1 LRKHIQTKIMKQF
14 KIITFIITLLSFT
27 TSVAQTNYFSKFSEA
42 NRWSAGIQLSPNF
55 AYNDA
60 ENIKIGFGGG
70 VHAKYSFGQSFGLNF
85 NADLG
90 TLKGTKD
97 KSSYEFTNKF
107 KQLDIT
113 GVYTIGNISF
123 LRPLRDIQMYSFFG
137 LGMTFSDANGT
148 FGDLG
153 GDYAGTSTAYKG
165 RNAVVPLGFGFKK
178 NVSDKLDLAIE
189 YRDNYVRSDMVDG
202 MDLPQQANRYA
213 NDHYQ
218 MFSIKA
224 SMKFGDKAQT
234 AHMDWLNPLETI
246 YADID
251 SLISVTAKLQGDAD
265 KDGVADIFDKEANTD
280 CDKVYGNGKA
290 VDSDGDGI
298 NDCKD
303 LEPFSLSKEVDEN
316 GVAID
321 SDGDG
326 VPDGLDE
333 EPNSPAGEI
342 VNARGVANK
351 SGACCDCDNVSL
363 PSVIFENGSA
373 RISPSSFGIL
383 YSIAE
388 KMKSC
393 PSLTLSATG
402 YTTSKAGEQIANKRS
417 TAIVDHLEAN
427 YGIERGRIKT
437 IYSTSK
443 GVEFSNRRIDLGQVD
458 N

>member
-1 LRKHIQTKIMKQF
+1 MKHFKQVIV
-14 KIITFIITLLSFT
+14 IIALFSFT
-27 TSVAQTNYFSKFSEA
+27 TSVAQTNYFTKFSEA
-42 NRWSAGIQLSPNF
+42 NRWSAGIQLSPNYLF
-55 AYNDA
+55 NDA
-60 ENIKIGFGGG
+60 EDGKVGFGAGA
-70 VHAKYSFGQSFGLNF
+70 HAKYSFGQSFGLNF

-97 KSSYEFTNKF
+97 NSSYEFTNKF

-265 KDGVADIFDKEANTD
+265 KESGGSAQQNERQERHKRTERKGEEGTESGAPGGAELLWVKAELFANERL
-280 CDKVYGNGKA
+280 KGNLRIGHQALGNGLRLVIREA
-290 VDSDGDGI
+290 TRLVDR
-298 NDCKD
+298 C
-303 LEPFSLSKEVDEN
+303 
-316 GVAID
+316 
-321 SDGDG
+321 
-326 VPDGLDE
+326 
-333 EPNSPAGEI
+333 
-342 VNARGVANK
+342 
-351 SGACCDCDNVSL
+351 
-363 PSVIFENGSA
+363 
-373 RISPSSFGIL
+373 
-383 YSIAE
+383 
-388 KMKSC
+388 
-393 PSLTLSATG
+393 
-402 YTTSKAGEQIANKRS
+402 
-417 TAIVDHLEAN
+417 
-427 YGIERGRIKT
+427 
-437 IYSTSK
+437 
-443 GVEFSNRRIDLGQVD
+443 DLGLLLFGHRL
-458 N
+458 

>member
-1 LRKHIQTKIMKQF
+1 MKQF
-14 KIITFIITLLSFT
+14 KLLTLIIAVFSYTASI
-27 TSVAQTNYFSKFSEA
+27 AQTSYFTQFSKA
-42 NRWSAGIQLSPNF
+42 NKWSAGVQLSPTF
-55 AYNDA
+55 SANDA
-60 ENIKIGFGGG
+60 DGSVSFAGGAH
-70 VHAKYSFGQSFGLNF
+70 VKYSFGQSFGLNLS
-85 NADLG
+85 ADLG
-90 TLKGTKD
+90 SLKGSQE
-97 KSSYEFTNKF
+97 SSTYEFTNKI
-107 KQLDIT
+107 KQIDVT

-123 LRPLRDIQMYSFFG
+123 IRPLRKVQLYSFLG
-137 LGMTFSDANGT
+137 LGMTFSDVEGSFGT
-148 FGDLG
+148 AG
-153 GDYAGTSTAYKG
+153 GTLAGTTTAYKG
-165 RNAVVPLGFGFKK
+165 SNTAIPFGFGLKR
-178 NVSDKLDLAIE
+178 NLNDKLDLGLE
-189 YRDNYVRSDMVDG
+189 YKHNWVSTDLLDG
-202 MDLPQQANRYA
+202 LNVAELGNGLAYDRFQTI
-213 NDHYQ
+213 
-218 MFSIKA
+218 SVKA
-224 SMKFGDKAQT
+224 SFKFGDKEET

-246 YADID
+246 YEDID
-251 SLISVTAKLQGDAD
+251 SLFMVTAKLQGDSD
-265 KDGVADIFDKEANTD
+265 KDGVADMFDQEAETD

-290 VDSDGDGI
+290 VDSDGDGV

-303 LEPFSLSKEVDEN
+303 LEPFSMSKDVDEN

-326 VPDGLDE
+326 VPDSLDE

-342 VNARGVANK
+342 VNVRGVAAKN
-351 SGACCDCDNVSL
+351 GACCDCDNVTL

-373 RISPSSFGIL
+373 RLAPSSFGIL

-388 KMKSC
+388 KMKAC
-393 PSLTLSATG
+393 PGLTLNATG

>member
-1 LRKHIQTKIMKQF
+1 MKQLKF
-14 KIITFIITLLSFT
+14 LTLIIAVFSYTASTGQTSYFT
-27 TSVAQTNYFSKFSEA
+27 QFSKA
-42 NRWSAGIQLSPNF
+42 NKWSAGVQLSPN
-55 AYNDA
+55 YSSNDA
-60 ENIKIGFGGG
+60 DGILSFGGG
-70 VHAKYSFGQSFGLNF
+70 AHVKYSLGQSFGLNL

-90 TLKGTKD
+90 SLKGEKLS
-97 KSSYEFTNKF
+97 SSYEYTNKY
-107 KQLDIT
+107 KQVDIT
-113 GVYTIGNISF
+113 GMYTIGNISF
-123 LRPLRDIQMYSFFG
+123 IRPLRDIQLYTFFG
-137 LGMTFSDANGT
+137 LGIMFSDVNAS
-148 FGDLG
+148 FGEKG
-153 GDYAGTSTAYKG
+153 GNLADTKIENNES
-165 RNAVVPLGFGFKK
+165 NAVVPIGFGLKK
-178 NVSDKLDLAIE
+178 NINEKFDFGIE
-189 YRDNYVRSDMVDG
+189 YKDNFVQGDMVDG
-202 MDLPQQANRYA
+202 YNYVTFANRN
-213 NDHYQ
+213 NDQYHSLN
-218 MFSIKA
+218 FKVSF
-224 SMKFGDKAQT
+224 KFGDKEQT

-246 YADID
+246 YEDID
-251 SLISVTAKLQGDAD
+251 SLFMVTAKLQNDSD
-265 KDGVADIFDKEANTD
+265 KDGVADMFDQEAETD

-290 VDSDGDGI
+290 VDSDGDGV

-303 LEPFSLSKEVDEN
+303 LEPFSMSKDVDEN

-326 VPDGLDE
+326 VPDSLDE

-342 VNARGVANK
+342 VNVRGVAAKN
-351 SGACCDCDNVSL
+351 GACCDCDNVTL

-373 RISPSSFGIL
+373 RLAPSSFGIL

-393 PSLTLSATG
+393 PGLTLNATG

>member
-1 LRKHIQTKIMKQF
+1 M
-14 KIITFIITLLSFT
+14 
-27 TSVAQTNYFSKFSEA
+27 
-42 NRWSAGIQLSPNF
+42 
-55 AYNDA
+55 
-60 ENIKIGFGGG
+60 
-70 VHAKYSFGQSFGLNF
+70 
-85 NADLG
+85 
-90 TLKGTKD
+90 
-97 KSSYEFTNKF
+97 
-107 KQLDIT
+107 
-113 GVYTIGNISF
+113 
-123 LRPLRDIQMYSFFG
+123 
-137 LGMTFSDANGT
+137 
-148 FGDLG
+148 
-153 GDYAGTSTAYKG
+153 
-165 RNAVVPLGFGFKK
+165 PLGFGFKK

-246 YADID
+246 YEDID
-251 SLISVTAKLQGDAD
+251 SLYSVTARLQGDSD
-265 KDGVADIFDKEANTD
+265 KDGVADIFDQEADTD

-290 VDSDGDGI
+290 IDSDGDGI

-303 LEPFSLSKEVDEN
+303 LEPFSTSKEVDEN

-326 VPDGLDE
+326 VPDSLDE
-333 EPNSPAGEI
+333 EPNSLAGEI
-342 VNARGVANK
+342 VNARGVAAKN
-351 SGACCDCDNVSL
+351 GACCDCDNVIL